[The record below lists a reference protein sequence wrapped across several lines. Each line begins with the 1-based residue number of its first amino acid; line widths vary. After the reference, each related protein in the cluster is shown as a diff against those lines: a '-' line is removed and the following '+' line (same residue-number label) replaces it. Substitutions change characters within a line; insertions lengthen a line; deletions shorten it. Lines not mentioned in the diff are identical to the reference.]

1 MWGKLHR
8 ELIVIT
14 IISVLILAVSFAF
27 NFSASQKDIL
37 ERQTYD
43 YLLDAAHHTK
53 VILHTEIQRQNEL
66 LDIVLRNAPRY
77 EGQKDNLINLLST
90 VSNTGHF
97 STVGLTYRGHK
108 TLMSNGEEI
117 NILDQD
123 YYKRALEGEEVVEGP
138 VVLPSSGRKVVIL
151 AKPLYKDE
159 EVIGVV
165 HEAYDLDNATK
176 TLLAVLNMQQDRIT
190 MIADEK
196 GDVIMGIGN
205 GKQGNFF
212 KFLEQEAIGCS
223 MTEQDLEKAIANKE
237 SGAFYY
243 TDIFGE
249 TQYVVFAPVEVND
262 WYTFQ
267 IVSGTNLLADQQ
279 MLNKIAR
286 DTMGKYFLLICLC
299 FLVIIYIWR
308 QIEKDRLKQIN
319 AEIEGLRLT
328 AGLMEGCM
336 FEFDL
341 KACKFL
347 IVKNTGEGAA
357 GHNTEK
363 QILEKLGGFIT
374 DTIAEKNSSS
384 LNKYFHEE
392 DSSAVQKAL
401 TELQRAGRTV
411 FQGRLHTSDGDYHW
425 YRFYMAVVFDDKRQ
439 IKRVLGNVLD
449 INDTQNKFARMQHK
463 AERDP
468 LTGIYNRAV
477 FEKYVNEVLADSSKR
492 QHAFFLLD
500 IDDFK
505 NVNDSR
511 GHAFGDTVLCE
522 LTANL
527 ERSFRSS
534 DLLGRIGGDEFAVLM
549 CDITSMENALVKA
562 GQICSLYTKG
572 AAKEGLKIS
581 CSIGMVFCESDD
593 GAAFD
598 DLYQKADSAL
608 YKAKG
613 KGKNVFVVFDE
624 NMLLEQ
630 QGIFLE
636 KCKSSFSS

>member
-97 STVGLTYRGHK
+97 STVGLTYRGQK

-117 NILDQD
+117 DILDQD

-205 GKQGNFF
+205 GRQGNFYN
-212 KFLEQEAIGCS
+212 FLKQEAVVCS
-223 MTEQDLEKAIANKE
+223 MSKQDLEKAIAKKE

-243 TDIFGE
+243 TDIYGE
-249 TQYVVFAPVEVND
+249 TQYVVFAPVDVND

-299 FLVIIYIWR
+299 FIVIIYIWR

-341 KACKFL
+341 KARKFL
-347 IVKNTGEGAA
+347 IVKNTGDSAESD
-357 GHNTEK
+357 NTEK
-363 QILEKLGGFIT
+363 QVLEKLSGFIT
-374 DTIAEKNSSS
+374 DSIAKKNDSS
-384 LNKYFHEE
+384 LDRYFHE
-392 DSSAVQKAL
+392 DDLPAVQKAL
-401 TELQRAGRTV
+401 TELKRAGRTV

-624 NMLLEQ
+624 NML
-630 QGIFLE
+630 
-636 KCKSSFSS
+636 

>member
-97 STVGLTYRGHK
+97 STVGLTYRGQK

-205 GKQGNFF
+205 GRQGNFYN
-212 KFLEQEAIGCS
+212 FLKQEAIVCS
-223 MTEQDLEKAIANKE
+223 MSKQDLEKAIAKKE

-243 TDIFGE
+243 TDIYGE
-249 TQYVVFAPVEVND
+249 TQYVVFAPVDVND

-299 FLVIIYIWR
+299 FIVIIYIWR

-341 KACKFL
+341 KARKFL
-347 IVKNTGEGAA
+347 IVKNTGDSAESD
-357 GHNTEK
+357 NTEK
-363 QILEKLGGFIT
+363 QVLEKLSGFIT
-374 DTIAEKNSSS
+374 DSIAKKNDSS
-384 LNKYFHEE
+384 LDRYFHE
-392 DSSAVQKAL
+392 DDLPAVQKAL
-401 TELQRAGRTV
+401 TELKRAGRTV

-624 NMLLEQ
+624 NML
-630 QGIFLE
+630 
-636 KCKSSFSS
+636 